1 MEIKLTW
8 YGHGTWLVTAGDHKI
23 LLDPFFNESPSSP
36 IKAAEMIEIKPD
48 VILVSHGHFDHVAD
62 VHEIATATGA
72 QLFAIYEVAEWFGKQ
87 GIENRVGMNIGGV
100 ATAAFGQIEMT
111 QALHSSSLPDGSY
124 GGQPAGFV
132 LHLAVG
138 DSAKKVYFAC
148 DTGLFSDMQLIGQQ
162 GIDVAVLPIGDLF
175 TMGPSASIEAVK
187 LIQPDVVLPAHYNT
201 WPPIEQNADQWAED
215 VKTKTGKTAVVLQ
228 PGDSYNVN

>member
-1 MEIKLTW
+1 
-8 YGHGTWLVTAGDHKI
+8 
-23 LLDPFFNESPSSP
+23 
-36 IKAAEMIEIKPD
+36 
-48 VILVSHGHFDHVAD
+48 
-62 VHEIATATGA
+62 
-72 QLFAIYEVAEWFGKQ
+72 
-87 GIENRVGMNIGGV
+87 
-100 ATAAFGQIEMT
+100 
-111 QALHSSSLPDGSY
+111 
-124 GGQPAGFV
+124 
-132 LHLAVG
+132 
-138 DSAKKVYFAC
+138 
-148 DTGLFSDMQLIGQQ
+148 MQLIGQQ